1 MTSLKFSTVLGLTI
15 LMMTAFGAG
24 CSKKTDTIVAPRPQ
38 LEQLRKP
45 PAAAV
50 PSQEPVVPQEA
61 AKIPRPY

>member
-1 MTSLKFSTVLGLTI
+1 MTFLKFSSVLGLTALTI
-15 LMMTAFGAG
+15 VVFGAG
-24 CSKKTDTIVAPRPQ
+24 CSKKTNTITVPSLQ

-50 PSQEPVVPQEA
+50 PSQEPAVPQEA